1 MPHVLDR
8 FRVDGRVALIT
19 GATGGL
25 GEVICLTLAQLGAS
39 LTLSGRDEAKLAA
52 LAERLTAETGARA
65 ATVVADVADASQ
77 AQGLVARA
85 AEVFG
90 PIDILVNN
98 AGVNHRQA
106 AVAFPA
112 EAWQRLV
119 DINLS
124 APFYLAQA
132 AAPAMLERGWGRIIN
147 VSSMLG
153 LVGLPG
159 RAAYTAAKGG
169 LIQLTRTLALE
180 WATGGVTVNALAPGP
195 HMTPMNEIFK
205 TDTSAMDYFN
215 QRIPMG
221 RWGEPWELSGA
232 VAFLA
237 SDASSFMTGA
247 VLVVDGGWSAQ

>member
-1 MPHVLDR
+1 MTHVLDR
-8 FRVDGRVALIT
+8 FRVDGRVALVT
-19 GATGGL
+19 GAAGGL

-205 TDTSAMDYFN
+205 ADPVGMDYFN

-247 VLVVDGGWSAQ
+247 VLAVDGGWSAQ

>member
-8 FRVDGRVALIT
+8 FRVDGRAALVT
-19 GATGGL
+19 GAAGGL

-39 LTLSGRDEAKLAA
+39 LALSGRDEARLAA
-52 LAERLTAETGARA
+52 LAARVTAETGAR
-65 ATVVADVADASQ
+65 TVSVVADVADAEQ

-85 AEVFG
+85 TAALG

-106 AVAFPA
+106 AVGFPA
-112 EAWQRLV
+112 AAWQRLV

-132 AAPAMLERGWGRIIN
+132 AAPAMLGRGWGRVIN

-159 RAAYTAAKGG
+159 RAAYTATKGG

-180 WATGGVTVNALAPGP
+180 WGAGGVTVNALAPGP
-195 HMTPMNEIFK
+195 HMTAMNEVFK
-205 TDTSAMDYFN
+205 GDPAAMDYFT